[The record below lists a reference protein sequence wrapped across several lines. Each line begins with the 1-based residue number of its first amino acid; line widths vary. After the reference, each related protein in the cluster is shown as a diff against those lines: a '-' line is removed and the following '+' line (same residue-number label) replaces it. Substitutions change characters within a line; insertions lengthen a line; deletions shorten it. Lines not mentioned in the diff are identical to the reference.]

1 MALLSSALAFVPSH
15 NNVANTITTSSST
28 ITTSL
33 RATPIIPVEL
43 FTTTTTTTS
52 SSSDIIVNTAASSSS
67 STLVSVATLDPTTIL
82 SDVLGGLIGG
92 PAILLVPIVAAL
104 GIAGLIAFFIVSYAN
119 PADEDD

>member
-15 NNVANTITTSSST
+15 NVANTIATSSST
-28 ITTSL
+28 TTSL
-33 RATPIIPVEL
+33 KATTEL
-43 FTTTTTTTS
+43 FTTT
-52 SSSDIIVNTAASSSS
+52 SSDILVNTAASSSS

-82 SDVLGGLIGG
+82 SDVLGRLIGG

>member
-15 NNVANTITTSSST
+15 NVANTIATSSST
-28 ITTSL
+28 TTSL
-33 RATPIIPVEL
+33 KATPIAAEI
-43 FTTTTTTTS
+43 FRAATTS
-52 SSSDIIVNTAASSSS
+52 SDILVNTAASSSS